1 MKSFIEFIR
10 EQGVVGFATGFI
22 LGGAVS
28 DLVKAFINDLVN
40 PFIGLTLGSVQGLKT
55 SSVGFFGAHIAWG
68 DFAVVFINF
77 LVLAGVVFFAFKV
90 LQLEKLDKPKAK

>member
-28 DLVKAFINDLVN
+28 DLVKALVADIVN
-40 PFIGLTLGSVQGLKT
+40 PFINLALGRVQALKT
-55 SSVGFFGAHIAWG
+55 ATFDVFGASVAWG
-68 DFAVVFINF
+68 DFLVALINFFVLAVVVY
-77 LVLAGVVFFAFKV
+77 LVFKI
-90 LQLEKLDKPKAK
+90 LLGKLDRPKK